1 MTTGAAVVGQGL
13 ILVTGALALWM
24 VQDHRARV
32 RWWGCLI
39 GLAGQPAWAA
49 AAIGAEQWGV
59 LVITGVYTIVW
70 VRGLVR
76 HAR

>member
-1 MTTGAAVVGQGL
+1 MTAGAAFVQGV
-13 ILVTGALALWM
+13 ILTTGALAIWL
-24 VQDHRARV
+24 VQDRRARV

-59 LVITGVYTIVW
+59 LAITGVYAVVW